1 MYLAGWGLI
10 ETMQCVKCGREI
22 MDGAAFCP
30 YCGQKATAG
39 GQETEKPLYQA
50 EVKRPLKPAGRLIVY
65 PDRTEFVASSVQKAT
80 FTYTGLVSV
89 KKGMLDTIEF
99 ITEDGRTESC
109 PADRKCVHEALVYIE
124 QASQPYRAQRKKR
137 LLAEGIRYSFP
148 SNQGLMNSGVLNL
161 SAEKAEFVA
170 KSGKNEL
177 VSYREVKFVTASGGM
192 LTFSLFGG
200 GSKAFAVPKELLEEV
215 TAFVS
220 GAVAPLLAERKEAL
234 LAQGIYFSSDCP
246 DGGTLDIFA
255 DRAEQKS
262 RAGKAE
268 GCVPFE
274 KVRAVSLRSGTLE
287 FAMTDGSLKLFSVE
301 EYLAADIL
309 AFVQK
314 AVEPYITAR
323 TAGFDISFGADERI
337 EFNDERGVFHLIR
350 QGGREITD
358 ERPTASLV
366 RCELAEDKKL
376 TALGSVVS
384 GGIGMIKSAAKA
396 AAEEKIGGMAA
407 TLTIRTDGGEE
418 SERVYFARSSVGM
431 ARTDKKYVQ
440 CLADWEGLL
449 EYLKGRCPECAAAP
463 FTLPQPEAAPLESE
477 KGAGASPAEDAAGDE
492 NAPAA
497 QDAARRDDLG
507 IFKYLDGVSRFV
519 ESCPTPM
526 TIALGGNR
534 GSGKSSVLGM
544 LFDQMSAAGGK
555 NLFWLNARP
564 LARGETAE
572 ALSELAGRALIGL
585 LSGSGGASNQ
595 AGNFIT
601 ELAGLAT
608 GIIAGD
614 TAIGK
619 EIAGGVLNKNAA
631 APQADLA
638 AVFAKQVEQ
647 KTPGANE
654 KAVFL
659 IDGLDQLAPAKAV
672 DLLEAM
678 RDFFECPGCVF
689 VVAANYRDI
698 LAGAR
703 ERYDEA
709 KAKAFFDGMFKMSFR
724 VPASSINVKS
734 YAKGKLEE
742 LGLTLL
748 DDAELDLWAA
758 LILSSTGKN
767 VDAMDRLF
775 VSFHLLKDMAGQEV
789 CEDRYKR
796 LALFALLCMQTRFHD
811 AYEYAVRQREQVT
824 PEFLAGLCGGAAQP
838 WNKDQAGEEAA
849 AYRDFGAV
857 LAQIVNLDDRA
868 EISSEECRSFAAV
881 LELSCIT
888 SR

>member
-1 MYLAGWGLI
+1 
-10 ETMQCVKCGREI
+10 MQCVKCGREM

-30 YCGQKATAG
+30 YCGQKAGPG
-39 GQETEKPLYQA
+39 GQTADKPLYQA
-50 EVKRPLKPAGRLIVY
+50 EVKRPLKPAGRLTVY
-65 PDRTEFVASSVQKAT
+65 PDRTEFVTGSVQKAT

-99 ITEDGRTESC
+99 LTEDGRTESC

-124 QASQPYRAQRKKR
+124 QASQPYRAQRKER

-148 SNQGLMNSGVLNL
+148 SNQGLMNNGVLNL
-161 SAEKAEFVA
+161 SAEKAEFMA
-170 KSGKNEL
+170 KSGKNEVVLYKDVKL
-177 VSYREVKFVTASGGM
+177 VSASGGM
-192 LTFSLFGG
+192 LNFSLFGG
-200 GSKAFAVPKELLEEV
+200 TSKAFAVPKELLEEAA
-215 TAFVS
+215 AFVS
-220 GAVAPLLAERKEAL
+220 GAVAPLLAERKDAL
-234 LAQGIYFSSDCP
+234 LAQGIYFSSECP
-246 DGGTLDIFA
+246 DGGTLDILA
-255 DRAEQKS
+255 DRAEQKN
-262 RAGKAE
+262 RAGKPE

-287 FAMTDGSLKLFSVE
+287 FAMTDGSSKLFSVE

-314 AVEPYITAR
+314 AIEPYVTAR
-323 TAGFDISFGADERI
+323 TAGFDTAFGADERI
-337 EFNDERGVFHLIR
+337 EFNNERGVFHLIR

-358 ERPTASLV
+358 EWPAADLV
-366 RCELAEDKKL
+366 QCELAEDKKL

-384 GGIGMIKSAAKA
+384 GGIGIIKSAAKA
-396 AAEEKIGGMAA
+396 AAEEKIGGMAV
-407 TLTIRTDGGEE
+407 TLTIRAGGDTQ
-418 SERVYFARSSVGM
+418 SQQVYFGRSSVGM
-431 ARTDKKYVQ
+431 ARTDKKYSQ

-449 EYLKGRCPECAAAP
+449 EYLNDRCPGCAVVP
-463 FTLPQPEAAPLESE
+463 FTPPQPEAALPEAE
-477 KGAGASPAEDAAGDE
+477 KAPSDARAAAGDE
-492 NAPAA
+492 GSPAG

-507 IFKYLDGVSRFV
+507 IFKYLDGVSRFIDGC
-519 ESCPTPM
+519 SAPM

-534 GSGKSSVLGM
+534 GSGKNSILGM
-544 LFDQMSAAGGK
+544 LFEQMGVAGGK

-564 LARGETAE
+564 LAKGETPE
-572 ALSELAGRALIGL
+572 ALGELVGKALIGL
-585 LSGSGGASNQ
+585 LSGAGGAANQ
-595 AGNFIT
+595 TGNFIT

-638 AVFAKQVEQ
+638 AVFAGRVME
-647 KTPGANE
+647 KTQNANE
-654 KAVFL
+654 KVIFFVDA
-659 IDGLDQLAPAKAV
+659 LDQLAPARAV

-678 RDFFECPGCVF
+678 RDYFECRGCVF
-689 VVAANYRDI
+689 VVAVNYRDI
-698 LAGAR
+698 LAGAQ

-742 LGLTLL
+742 LGLPPR
-748 DDAELDLWAA
+748 DDAELELWAA
-758 LILSSTGKN
+758 LILNSIGKDVN
-767 VDAMDRLF
+767 AMDRLF
-775 VSFHLLKDMAGQEV
+775 VSFHLLRDMAGQEV

-796 LALFALLCMQTRFHD
+796 LALFALLCMQTKFHD
-811 AYEYAVRQREQVT
+811 AYEYAVRQRDHVT
-824 PEFLAGLCGGAAQP
+824 PEFLTELCGEAAQP
-838 WNKDQAGEEAA
+838 WSGEQTGEEAA
-849 AYRDFGAV
+849 AYRAFGAV
-857 LAQIVNLDDRA
+857 LAQIVNLDDRM